1 MSQALGWLDAVPIS
15 NAHRDPQSGALAG
28 PESAATPAPRPARD
42 RGHPARRRPPD
53 LDCIRE
59 SRDSIMRDMAMHA
72 RTSSS
77 GVASET
83 LLAGCLG
90 SEDATAG
97 GGVPRHARFKH
108 RRLYVLHDR
117 RLAAGGDCCRNDEYA
132 AADAAIVEPRREPAG
147 VLVHHQ
153 ATGKDACSLHE
164 GRRAAQSKR
173 CNSGGASRL
182 LALLSGCLAPPL
194 GRDPVIWHAF
204 EYEEH
209 KFYRVS

>member
-1 MSQALGWLDAVPIS
+1 VARHAVPIS

-42 RGHPARRRPPD
+42 RGHRARRHPPD

-59 SRDSIMRDMAMHA
+59 SRDSITRDMAMHA

-77 GVASET
+77 GVVSET

-97 GGVPRHARFKH
+97 GGVPWHARFKH

-117 RLAAGGDCCRNDEYA
+117 RLTAGGDCCRNDEYA
-132 AADAAIVEPRREPAG
+132 AADAAIVEPPER
-147 VLVHHQ
+147 
-153 ATGKDACSLHE
+153 AC
-164 GRRAAQSKR
+164 R
-173 CNSGGASRL
+173 CACPSPSNRQ
-182 LALLSGCLAPPL
+182 GCLQPERRQTSSAKQTLQFWRSKQVACFALWLPCS
-194 GRDPVIWHAF
+194 GFGSRPVT
-204 EYEEH
+204 
-209 KFYRVS
+209 